1 MKIKLE
7 NISRVFQE
15 TKAVDNINI
24 EIEDGSLIS
33 ILGPSGC
40 GKSTSL

>member
-7 NISRVFQE
+7 NVSRVFQE

-33 ILGPSGC
+33 ILGQSGS